1 MPSWAIKSTNFQ
13 LQIKFNIMKETSK
26 NNETAQLGI
35 GAVSSSALKLDVA
48 NWGWKVLSPNNKDK
62 AVALFHRHDDAVQF
76 AVNKWGKYAE
86 WEVKSCDKR
95 IPLHCY

>member
-1 MPSWAIKSTNFQ
+1 MKNEEQ
-13 LQIKFNIMKETSK
+13 NIEKQEG
-26 NNETAQLGI
+26 NGVLPF
-35 GAVSSSALKLDVA
+35 VSSSALKLDVA
-48 NWGWKVLSPNNKDK
+48 NWGWKVLSPDNKDK
-62 AVALFHRHDDAVQF
+62 AVALFHMHDDAVQF

>member
-1 MPSWAIKSTNFQ
+1 MNTEKTSIENENQPSC
-13 LQIKFNIMKETSK
+13 L
-26 NNETAQLGI
+26 
-35 GAVSSSALKLDVA
+35 GAVISSALKLNVA
-48 NWGWKVLSPNNKDK
+48 NWGWKVLSPDNKDK

-76 AVNKWGKYAE
+76 AVNKWGKYSE

>member
-1 MPSWAIKSTNFQ
+1 MSTEKTSLENENKPSC
-13 LQIKFNIMKETSK
+13 L
-26 NNETAQLGI
+26 
-35 GAVSSSALKLDVA
+35 GAVSSSAFKLNVA
-48 NWGWKVLSPNNKDK
+48 NWGWKVLSPDNKDK

>member
-1 MPSWAIKSTNFQ
+1 MNTDKSLLENENQPSC
-13 LQIKFNIMKETSK
+13 
-26 NNETAQLGI
+26 LGD
-35 GAVSSSALKLDVA
+35 VSGSALKLNVA
-48 NWGWKVLSPNNKDK
+48 NWGWKVLSPENKDK

>member
-1 MPSWAIKSTNFQ
+1 MNEDKTSLEKENQPSC
-13 LQIKFNIMKETSK
+13 L
-26 NNETAQLGI
+26 
-35 GAVSSSALKLDVA
+35 GAVSISALKLNVA
-48 NWGWKVLSPNNKDK
+48 NWGWKVLSPENKDK

>member
-1 MPSWAIKSTNFQ
+1 MNTNKSYLEAQNQPSC
-13 LQIKFNIMKETSK
+13 LV
-26 NNETAQLGI
+26 
-35 GAVSSSALKLDVA
+35 AVSSSALKLNVA
-48 NWGWKVLSPNNKDK
+48 NWGWKVLSPENKDK

-76 AVNKWGKYAE
+76 AVMKWGKYAE

>member
-1 MPSWAIKSTNFQ
+1 MDNLNDKISNEAQSQ
-13 LQIKFNIMKETSK
+13 TSC
-26 NNETAQLGI
+26 L
-35 GAVSSSALKLDVA
+35 GAVSSSALKMNVA
-48 NWGWKVLSPNNKDK
+48 NWGCKVLSPDNKDK
-62 AVALFHRHDDAVQF
+62 AVALFYRHDDAVQF

>member
-1 MPSWAIKSTNFQ
+1 MSTDKNSLDAQNQPSC
-13 LQIKFNIMKETSK
+13 
-26 NNETAQLGI
+26 LGDVI
-35 GAVSSSALKLDVA
+35 TSALKLNVA
-48 NWGWKVLSPNNKDK
+48 NWGWKVLSPENKDK

-86 WEVKSCDKR
+86 WEVKICDKR

>member
-1 MPSWAIKSTNFQ
+1 MNEDKTSLENENQPSC
-13 LQIKFNIMKETSK
+13 L
-26 NNETAQLGI
+26 
-35 GAVSSSALKLDVA
+35 GAVSSSALKLNVA
-48 NWGWKVLSPNNKDK
+48 NWGWKVLSPENKDK

>member
-1 MPSWAIKSTNFQ
+1 MENKTTIKH
-13 LQIKFNIMKETSK
+13 
-26 NNETAQLGI
+26 ETANIDL
-35 GAVSSSALKLDVA
+35 GAVSSSAFKLNVA
-48 NWGWKVLSPNNKDK
+48 NLGWKVLSPGNKDK

-76 AVNKWGKYAE
+76 AVMKWGKYAE

>member
-1 MPSWAIKSTNFQ
+1 MNTEKTSLENENQPSC
-13 LQIKFNIMKETSK
+13 L
-26 NNETAQLGI
+26 
-35 GAVSSSALKLDVA
+35 GAVSRSALKLNVA
-48 NWGWKVLSPNNKDK
+48 NWGWKVLSPENKDK
-62 AVALFHRHDDAVQF
+62 AVALFHSHDDAVQF

>member
-1 MPSWAIKSTNFQ
+1 MNSTND
-13 LQIKFNIMKETSK
+13 QIKHL
-26 NNETAQLGI
+26 TATDGKPP
-35 GAVSSSALKLDVA
+35 VSSSALKLNVA
-48 NWGWKVLSPNNKDK
+48 NWGWKVLSPENKDK
-62 AVALFHRHDDAVQF
+62 AVALFHRHDDALHF